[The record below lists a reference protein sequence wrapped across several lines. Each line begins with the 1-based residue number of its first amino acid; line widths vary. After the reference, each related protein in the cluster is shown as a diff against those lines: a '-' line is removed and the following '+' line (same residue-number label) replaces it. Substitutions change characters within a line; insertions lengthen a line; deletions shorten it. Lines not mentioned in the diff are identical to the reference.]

1 MDYKKRY
8 EMELSNEK
16 FDADYKKKLREIS
29 EEEKKDSFYTSL
41 EFGTAGIRGKVGVGP
56 NRLNKYNITKV
67 SYALAKYLNEVDK
80 NPTAVIAFDSRRD
93 SAFFAK
99 QTAITLASNGVKTF
113 LFDTYT
119 STPELSF
126 AIRHLKCTG
135 GVVITASHNPPEYS
149 GFKTYH
155 SSGRQVLDDEAGRIT
170 EIYDSVEDVFAI
182 EVGEFNVLLEEGKI
196 EMVGEEVF
204 SEFYNAVVKG
214 VDTKEVEDFNV
225 VYTPLHGVGFRP
237 MKSAMEKIGVKNFF
251 VVSAQKDPDGD
262 FPTEK
267 TPNPENPL
275 VYKLALELAKEKNA
289 DIIIASDP
297 DADRLGSMVKHNG
310 EYIFISGNEMGII
323 LLDHIMKKSDLSKKS
338 FAVSTI
344 VSTKMI
350 SKMAEVHNFEVP
362 RTLTGFK
369 HICNA
374 MNDYLDKGYQYLLG
388 FEESFGYLVKEHIRD
403 KDSISAAVC
412 LVDIARGAK
421 ANGKTIIDLL
431 DEAYQKYGYY
441 KEAQIVFKLEGI
453 EGKEK
458 IKEIISKLRE
468 IEINEMVGK
477 KLIKRI
483 DFLNE
488 ETGLPKQNAIR
499 WDYEDDY
506 WFAIRPSGTEPKLKI
521 YYGVKEDSREKSEEM
536 IKKFGE
542 KIEEYL
548 R

>member
-8 EMELSNEK
+8 ELELLNDK
-16 FDADYKKKLREIS
+16 FDDEYKKKLKEIS

-41 EFGTAGIRGKVGVGP
+41 QFGTAGIRGKVGVGP

-67 SYALAKYLNEVDK
+67 SYALAKYLNEVDSS
-80 NPTAVIAFDSRRD
+80 PSAVIAFDSRRD
-93 SAFFAK
+93 SSFFAK
-99 QTAITLASNGVKTF
+99 YTATTLATNGVKTY

-126 AIRHLKCTG
+126 AIRYLKCTG

-155 SSGRQVLDDEAGRIT
+155 SSGRQVLDDEANRIT
-170 EIYDSVEDVFAI
+170 EIYDSIEDVFSI
-182 EVGEFNVLLEEGKI
+182 PVDEFKDLLESEKI
-196 EMVGEEVF
+196 VMVGEEIFNAFYEAV
-204 SEFYNAVVKG
+204 SEGLAH
-214 VDTKEVEDFNV
+214 VDSSNFTV
-225 VYTPLHGVGFRP
+225 VYTPLHGVGYRP
-237 MKSAMEKIGVKNFF
+237 MKNAMGKIGIENFY
-251 VVSAQKDPDGD
+251 VVDLQRDPNGD
-262 FPTEK
+262 FPTEN
-267 TPNPENPL
+267 TPNPENPK

-310 EYIFISGNEMGII
+310 EYVFISGNEMGVLLLEHII
-323 LLDHIMKKSDLSKKS
+323 SSSDLSKKS
-338 FAVSTI
+338 FVVSTI

-350 SKMAEVHNFEVP
+350 NKMAEVNHFEVL

-369 HICNA
+369 HICNDV
-374 MNDYLDKGYQYLLG
+374 NKYLDKGYHYLLG

-412 LVDIARGAK
+412 LVDMARKAK
-421 ANGKTIIDLL
+421 LQGKTIIDKLN
-431 DEAYQKYGYY
+431 EIYEKYGYF
-441 KEAQIVFKLEGI
+441 KENQIVFKLEGI
-453 EGKEK
+453 EGKKK
-458 IKEIISKLRE
+458 IEEIISKLRNTD
-468 IEINEMVGK
+468 INQMVGK
-477 KLIKRI
+477 KLVRRI

-521 YYGVKEDSREKSEEM
+521 YFGVKEDSEKAARAHLEQ
-536 IKKFGE
+536 FGVE
-542 KIEEYL
+542 IENYL